1 MQERWRILNM
11 KLNYP
16 KYEKLS
22 EVFLKEN
29 ENIKKEYLSYAECLN
44 RLTKNGVQSGKVH
57 NELLIYT
64 SYVEKVPEMIDAISK
79 KIKAFFPAYLD
90 DMNAAQKFE
99 GEYILYEENYT
110 GTRDY
115 TEEGFLQ
122 MQKDCDSIDSDANVF
137 ENIGDWWEDLIY
149 GLLGF
154 VGKAFNWWDAR
165 QTRYYLM
172 EVNDIAKKQ
181 LNDIKDNLHAAQAH
195 YLLSAMS
202 IHDCIVDL
210 KQYISILNEINGC
223 DVGNFSMTTFAL
235 KLSKIYNEIYD
246 TLDEVYVDEG
256 ISWKAVEKFI
266 KTDDVEEF
274 FDRYSVEVKEFLA
287 DLSSMDMKDK
297 EFWLMTISQLFDVAI
312 REMMGWVRK
321 LFGDDYDYE
330 TYLYDN
336 EMMALFDQMAKTT
349 TFEDSEYKDIL
360 KDYQE
365 FMELIKKYGDKWEE
379 YLTGIRDEKGKL
391 LLDKRTKNYKYF
403 KEFFQQ
409 FENAENII
417 KYGTDMVEIMA
428 ALTADY
434 EKNLEILNTVIDDC
448 DPNSEMAKSLAR
460 IRLRYEN
467 SWENCAS
474 ILKEKVNEW
483 GDDFVKEVLKLKQLN
498 KSKIFKFTNV
508 FKVVGWV
515 ELAIDVVNETTG
527 LGEESQAKLQLLT
540 MGYEQIWS
548 AEEAYANALAEVKE
562 CDPNSEEYQQCLKDF
577 ATSFEYYRLTLK
589 RLYDKMALA
598 SSGDKQDYYRYCAE
612 KFEQLNLENYEHF
625 DVKTYEEYI
634 AA

>member
-1 MQERWRILNM
+1 M

>member
-1 MQERWRILNM
+1 M

-79 KIKAFFPAYLD
+79 KIKACFPAYLD

>member
-1 MQERWRILNM
+1 M

-22 EVFLKEN
+22 EDFLKEN
-29 ENIKKEYLSYAECLN
+29 ENIKKEYLSYIECLKE
-44 RLTKNGVQSGKVH
+44 LTTIGVQSGKVH
-57 NELLIYT
+57 DELLIYT
-64 SYVEKVPEMIDAISK
+64 SCVEKVPEIIEDISQ
-79 KIKAFFPAYLD
+79 KIKAFIPAYLD
-90 DMNAAQKFE
+90 DMNKAQKFE
-99 GEYILYEENYT
+99 GEYILYDENYT

-115 TEEGFLQ
+115 TEESFRI
-122 MQKDCDSIDSDANVF
+122 MEIDCDNTSSDD
-137 ENIGDWWEDLIY
+137 NIFDKINDWGEDLIA
-149 GLLGF
+149 GAFKF
-154 VGKAFNWWDAR
+154 VGKTFNLWDAK
-165 QTRYYLM
+165 QTRFLVM
-172 EVNDIAKKQ
+172 EINDITKSQ
-181 LNDIKDNLHAAQAH
+181 LKDIKENLHAAQAY
-195 YLLSAMS
+195 YLVNAMS
-202 IHDCIVDL
+202 IHDSVVML
-210 KQYISILNEINGC
+210 KKYISILDEISGY
-223 DVGNFSMTTFAL
+223 DVGSFSMASFAL
-235 KLSKIYNEIYD
+235 KLSKLYNDIQD

-266 KTDDVEEF
+266 KTDNVEEF
-274 FDRYSVEVKEFLA
+274 FNKYSMEVKGFLA

-297 EFWLMTISQLFDVAI
+297 EFWLMTISQLFDIAI
-312 REMMGWVRK
+312 KEMMGWARK

-417 KYGTDMVEIMA
+417 KYGTDIVEVMA

-434 EKNLEILNTVIDDC
+434 EKNLEILNTVIEDC
-448 DPNSEMAKSLAR
+448 DPSSEMAKSLAR
-460 IRLRYEN
+460 IKLRYEN

-483 GDDFVKEVLKLKQLN
+483 GDDLVKELLKSKQLE
-498 KSKIFKFTNV
+498 SKLFKFTNV

-527 LGEESQAKLQLLT
+527 LGEESQAKLQLLA

>member
-1 MQERWRILNM
+1 M

-16 KYEKLS
+16 NYRKLS
-22 EVFLKEN
+22 ENFVKES
-29 ENIKKEYLSYAECLN
+29 ENIKSEYLAYAKCLKQ
-44 RLTKNGVQSGKVH
+44 LTKNGVQSGKVH

-64 SYVEKVPEMIDAISK
+64 SYVEKVPELIDAISK
-79 KIKAFFPAYLD
+79 KMKAFFPAYLD
-90 DMNAAQKFE
+90 DMNAAQKFD

-115 TEEGFLQ
+115 TEENFKI
-122 MQKDCDSIDSDANVF
+122 MEIDCDNTSSDANIF
-137 ENIGDWWEDLIY
+137 EKINDWGEDLVASAFKFIGDI
-149 GLLGF
+149 
-154 VGKAFNWWDAR
+154 FNAWDAR
-165 QTRYYLM
+165 DTRFLVM
-172 EVNDIAKKQ
+172 EISDITKKQ
-181 LNDIKDNLHAAQAH
+181 LKDIKENLHAAQAY
-195 YLLSAMS
+195 YLVNAIN
-202 IHDCIVDL
+202 IHNCVIDL
-210 KQYISILNEINGC
+210 NNYISVLNEISGS
-223 DVGNFSMTTFAL
+223 DIGSFSMTTFAL
-235 KLSKIYNEIYD
+235 RLSKYYNDIYD
-246 TLDEVYVDEG
+246 TLEDVYVDEG

-266 KTDDVEEF
+266 KTDNVEEF
-274 FDRYSVEVKEFLA
+274 FDKYSVEVKEFLE

-312 REMMGWVRK
+312 REMMGWARK
-321 LFGDDYDYE
+321 LFGEDYDYE

-336 EMMALFDQMAKTT
+336 EMMALFDQMAKTQ
-349 TFEDSEYKDIL
+349 TFEDSNYKEIL
-360 KDYQE
+360 GDYQE
-365 FMELIKKYGDKWEE
+365 FMSLIKKYGDKWEE
-379 YLTGIRDEKGKL
+379 YLTGMRDENGKL
-391 LLDKRTKNYKYF
+391 LLDKRTKNYRYF

-417 KYGTDMVEIMA
+417 KYGTEIVEVMA

-448 DPNSEMAKSLAR
+448 DPNSEMAQSLAR
-460 IRLRYEN
+460 IKLRYEN

-483 GDDFVKEVLKLKQLN
+483 GDDLVKELLKSKQLQ
-498 KSKIFKFTNV
+498 SKVFKFTNV

-540 MGYEQIWS
+540 MGYNQIWS
-548 AEEAYANALAEVKE
+548 AEEAYSNALAEVKA

-577 ATSFEYYRLTLK
+577 AISFEYYRTTLK

-598 SSGDKQDYYRYCAE
+598 SSGDKKDYYRYCAE
-612 KFEQLNLENYEHF
+612 KFEQLDLENYENF
-625 DVKTYEEYI
+625 NVKTYEEYI

>member
-1 MQERWRILNM
+1 M
-11 KLNYP
+11 
-16 KYEKLS
+16 
-22 EVFLKEN
+22 
-29 ENIKKEYLSYAECLN
+29 LSYAECLN